1 MRYELWIALRYL
13 RSKSRTGF
21 LSVITYLSVGGVTV
35 GVAALCIVLSVMNGF
50 ETEVRGRI
58 LGVDAH
64 LRLTSINNVGI
75 PIDSDM
81 ITLVQQTAHVTGV
94 SPYVFEKG
102 MIRVGE
108 QAEGILLRGT
118 DPKTIGDVSD
128 LPQNICAGSLDFH
141 SGELPGLVLGKF
153 LADRLGTIV
162 GDTAVI
168 FSPAG
173 MTSPF
178 SAPVVRQFVIVGLFQ
193 TGLFEFD
200 DLVGY
205 LDIAEAQ
212 KTFLRDDKIDGLEI
226 RLDNLWNAA
235 DVKQVIENK
244 IQLPFYVRTWFE
256 LRRTLFSWMQ
266 IEKWMWFIVLSLII
280 IVAAFN
286 ILSTLIMVSME
297 KRRDIGILKAMG
309 SRRRAIARIF
319 SYQGVLVG
327 VVGAALGLFL
337 GWLLCFLQLQY
348 KFVSL
353 PSDLYFLDALPVKMQ
368 PLDFLLVAIAAILLS
383 YLGATY
389 PARQAAKLSPVDAI
403 RDTG

>member
-21 LSVITYLSVGGVTV
+21 LSLITYLSMGGVTV

-64 LRLTSINNVGI
+64 LRLGTVTDAGI
-75 PIDSDM
+75 PYDSEV
-81 ITLVQQTAHVTGV
+81 VQVVRETPHVIGV

-102 MIRVGE
+102 MVRVGD
-108 QAEGILLRGT
+108 QAEGILLRGI
-118 DPKTIGDVSD
+118 DAQTIGQVSD
-128 LPQNICAGSLDFH
+128 LPQSICAGSLDF
-141 SGELPGLVLGKF
+141 SAGELPGLVLGQF
-153 LADRLGTIV
+153 LADRLRAVV

-173 MTSPF
+173 MTTPF

-205 LDIAEAQ
+205 LDIAEARRI
-212 KTFLRDDKIDGLEI
+212 FLRHDKVDGLEI
-226 RLDNLWNAA
+226 RLDDLWNAA
-235 DVKQVIENK
+235 LVKQNLEDK
-244 IQLPFYVRTWFE
+244 IGLPYYIRTWFE

-286 ILSTLIMVSME
+286 ILSTLIMVTME

-309 SRRRAIARIF
+309 AKAHSIARVF
-319 SYQGVLVG
+319 SYQGLLVG
-327 VVGAALGLFL
+327 IVGAAAGTFL
-337 GWLLCFLQLQY
+337 GWLICSLQLRY

-368 PLDFLLVAIAAILLS
+368 PLDFLLVAVAAILLS

-389 PARQAAKLSPVDAI
+389 PARQAAKLPPVDAI

>member
-1 MRYELWIALRYL
+1 RYL

-64 LRLTSINNVGI
+64 LRLTSINNAGI
-75 PIDSDM
+75 PLDSDM
-81 ITLVQQTAHVTGV
+81 ITLVRQTAHVTGV

-108 QAEGILLRGT
+108 DAEGILLRGT
-118 DPKTIGDVSD
+118 DPQTIGEVSD

-141 SGELPGLVLGKF
+141 SAELPGLVLGKF
-153 LADRLGTIV
+153 LADRLGAIV

-178 SAPVVRQFVIVGLFQ
+178 SAPVVRQFVVVGLFQ

-205 LDIAEAQ
+205 LDITEAR

-235 DVKQVIENK
+235 DVKQALEDK
-244 IQLPFYVRTWFE
+244 IQLPYYVRTWFE

-309 SRRRAIARIF
+309 SQRGAIARIF
-319 SYQGVLVG
+319 SYQGLLVG

-337 GWLLCFLQLQY
+337 GWLLCFLQLHY

-368 PLDFLLVAIAAILLS
+368 PLDFLLVALAAILLS

>member
-1 MRYELWIALRYL
+1 MRYEFWIALRYL

-35 GVAALCIVLSVMNGF
+35 GAAALCIVLSVMNGF

-64 LRLTSINNVGI
+64 LRLTTINDSGI
-75 PIDSDM
+75 PLNSDA
-81 ITLVQQTAHVTGV
+81 IQLTKKTPHVIGV

-102 MIRVGE
+102 MIRVGD
-108 QAEGILLRGT
+108 QAEGILLRGI
-118 DPKTIGDVSD
+118 DPQTVGEVSD
-128 LPQNICAGSLDFH
+128 LPRNIYVGSLNFKA
-141 SGELPGLVLGKF
+141 GELPGLVIGRF
-153 LADRLGTIV
+153 LADRLGASV

-200 DLVGY
+200 DMVGY
-205 LDIAEAQ
+205 LDITEACRL
-212 KTFLRDDKIDGLEI
+212 FLRHDRVDGLEI
-226 RLDNLWNAA
+226 RLDNLWNATQ
-235 DVKQVIENK
+235 VKEALEKK
-244 IQLPFYVRTWFE
+244 ISLPYYVRTWFE

-280 IVAAFN
+280 LVAAFN

-309 SRRRAIARIF
+309 ATPRSIGRIF
-319 SYQGVLVG
+319 SYQGLLVG
-327 VVGAALGLFL
+327 IAGAVIGTFL
-337 GWLLCFLQLQY
+337 GWLICFLQLRY
-348 KFVSL
+348 KLVSL
-353 PSDLYFLDALPVKMQ
+353 PSDLYFLDALPVRMQ
-368 PLDFLLVAIAAILLS
+368 LLDFVLVAVAAVFLS

-389 PARQAAKLSPVDAI
+389 PAHRAAKLAPVNAI
-403 RDTG
+403 RDAG

>member
-1 MRYELWIALRYL
+1 VRYELWIALRYL

-21 LSVITYLSVGGVTV
+21 LSLITYLSMGGVTV

-64 LRLTSINNVGI
+64 LRLGTVNDAGI
-75 PIDSDM
+75 PYDSDV
-81 ITLVQQTAHVTGV
+81 VQVVRETPHVVGV

-102 MIRVGE
+102 MVRVGD
-108 QAEGILLRGT
+108 QTEGILLRGI
-118 DPKTIGDVSD
+118 DAQTIGQVSD
-128 LPQNICAGSLDFH
+128 LPQNISAGSLDF
-141 SGELPGLVLGKF
+141 SASELPGLVLGQF
-153 LADRLGTIV
+153 LADRLRATV

-205 LDIAEAQ
+205 LDITEARRI
-212 KTFLRDDKIDGLEI
+212 FLRHDKVDGLEI
-226 RLDNLWNAA
+226 RLDDLWNAA
-235 DVKQVIENK
+235 TVKRDLEEK
-244 IQLPFYVRTWFE
+244 IGLPYYIRTWFE
-256 LRRTLFSWMQ
+256 MRRTLFSWMQ

-309 SRRRAIARIF
+309 AKSRSIARIF
-319 SYQGVLVG
+319 SYQGLLVG
-327 VVGAALGLFL
+327 IVGAAAGTFL
-337 GWLLCFLQLQY
+337 GWVICFLQLRY

-353 PSDLYFLDALPVKMQ
+353 PSDLYFLDALPVRMQ
-368 PLDFLLVAIAAILLS
+368 PLDFLLVAVAAVLLS

-389 PARQAAKLSPVDAI
+389 PARHAAKLPPVDAI
-403 RDTG
+403 RDAG

>member
-58 LGVDAH
+58 LGVDSH
-64 LRLTSINNVGI
+64 LRLTSVNNAGI

-81 ITLVQQTAHVTGV
+81 ITLVRQTAHVTGV

-102 MIRVGE
+102 MIRVDE
-108 QAEGILLRGT
+108 RAEGILLRGI
-118 DPKTIGDVSD
+118 DPKTIGEVSD

-141 SGELPGLVLGKF
+141 SSELPGLVLGKF
-153 LADRLGTIV
+153 LADRLGAIV

-178 SAPVVRQFVIVGLFQ
+178 SAPVVRQFVIVGFFQ

-205 LDIAEAQ
+205 LDITEAR

-235 DVKQVIENK
+235 DVKQVLESK

-319 SYQGVLVG
+319 SYQGLLVG
-327 VVGAALGLFL
+327 AVGAALGLFL
-337 GWLLCFLQLQY
+337 GWLLCFLQLHY
-348 KFVSL
+348 EFVSL
-353 PSDLYFLDALPVKMQ
+353 PSDLYFLDALPVKM
-368 PLDFLLVAIAAILLS
+368 LWMDFFLVALAAILLS